1 MFSVFATSSGLSGLL
16 TDGREFLAAVRLAR
30 SDALWLLLLLP
41 MLALL
46 NRFAARRRKHAVAA
60 IGRPA
65 AVAGQLTHPRPS
77 HRWLGLA
84 YPLAWLFLV
93 LGIAGPRWG
102 KSDEPGVAV
111 GRDVIIVID
120 LSRSMLAED
129 MTDPKAKSR
138 WEGARAGALDLLGAI
153 ARRGGHRVGVVV
165 FASRPKVICP
175 LTTDYRHARAIL
187 EDING
192 KYPPPECKP
201 GADPNITSGTR
212 IGSALVAAVEAHDSR
227 FTGSQDIFLISDGDD
242 PKEGDKEWVSG
253 VNAARTANIPVY
265 VVGVGH
271 PTKSTA
277 PELDD
282 EEAEPFSTQLQE
294 GLLGKIAAGTNGEYR
309 AARTGSPQL
318 GEFFHNRIEGQTTRT
333 IVGEDQ
339 VPQPKERYPWF
350 LVPALSLFLV
360 GWLRGR

>member
-30 SDALWLLLLLP
+30 SDALWLLLLIPLLG
-41 MLALL
+41 ML
-46 NRFAARRRKHAVAA
+46 NRWAARRRKHAVAA

-65 AVAGQLTHPRPS
+65 ALAGQLTHPRPAR
-77 HRWLGLA
+77 RWLGLT
-84 YPLAWLFLV
+84 YTLAWVLLV

-111 GRDVIIVID
+111 GRDIVIVID

-165 FASRPKVICP
+165 FASRPKVVCP
-175 LTTDYRHARAIL
+175 LTTDYKHAKAIL

-192 KYPPPECKP
+192 AFPPVECKA
-201 GADPNITSGTR
+201 GADPNIRSGTR
-212 IGSALVAAVEAHDSR
+212 FGSALVAAVETHDPRFVGSR
-227 FTGSQDIFLISDGDD
+227 DIFLISDGDD
-242 PKEGDKEWVSG
+242 PEEYDNEWVG
-253 VNAARTANIPVY
+253 GKNAAHAASIPVHA
-265 VVGVGH
+265 VGVGSATQ
-271 PTKSTA
+271 PTAMTFGT
-277 PELDD
+277 EQV
-282 EEAEPFSTQLQE
+282 ETQLQE
-294 GLLGKIAAGTNGEYR
+294 KLLQQIAADTGGHYV
-309 AARTGSPQL
+309 AARTGTPRL
-318 GEFFHNRIEGQTTRT
+318 GEFFHDRIEGQATRT
-333 IVGEDQ
+333 IEGEDQ

-350 LVPALSLFLV
+350 LAPALLLFLL